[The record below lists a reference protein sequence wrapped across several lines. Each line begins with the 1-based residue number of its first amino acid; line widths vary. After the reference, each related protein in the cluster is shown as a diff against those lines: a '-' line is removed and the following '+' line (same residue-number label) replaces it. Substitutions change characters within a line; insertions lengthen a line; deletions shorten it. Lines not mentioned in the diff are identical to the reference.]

1 VAAARGCEQYSICA
15 MLGNDWRRRIHN
27 DGVVPGRFTIE
38 HRNRGTRY
46 MVSNRFRFRRDQQ
59 HGLFECAAQT
69 PESSFGS
76 FGSTGTIVIGNNTGV
91 GNSMTAD
98 IAEVVFWTSEAT
110 LAADISNLIT
120 YFTNKWF

>member
-1 VAAARGCEQYSICA
+1 MIGAGGSTTMGSCRDGSQLSTATVAPDTWCQIGSVF
-15 MLGNDWRRRIHN
+15 
-27 DGVVPGRFTIE
+27 DGTNNTVYLNG
-38 HRNRGTRY
+38 
-46 MVSNRFRFRRDQQ
+46 
-59 HGLFECAAQT
+59 AAQT